1 MLRSVPQEEIGIES
15 LSLLQGFSRL
25 FSLYELNPVAPKAQ
39 KKVPIPEGLD
49 LDQYINEPLPDLVSD
64 TDSEDAASSFDPVIP
79 THTKKKKSKKNGID
93 YEDEEDIE
101 KVKKDTGR
109 LFQSLILSHLALET
123 RITLGSN
130 QTRPILHCIRQTKKE
145 RGQVVGC

>member
-39 KKVPIPEGLD
+39 RKVPIPEGLD

-64 TDSEDAASSFDPVIP
+64 TDSEDAASSFDHVVPT
-79 THTKKKKSKKNGID
+79 THTKKKKSKKNGVD
-93 YEDEEDIE
+93 YDDEDVE
-101 KVKKDTGR
+101 KVK
-109 LFQSLILSHLALET
+109 
-123 RITLGSN
+123 RIQGD
-130 QTRPILHCIRQTKKE
+130 
-145 RGQVVGC
+145 